1 MITQR
6 EISRKAFQA
15 RKQDRVVEKDYVVTW
30 LLLGISDSTL
40 RNILAFKGGTALK
53 KAYFEDYRFSED
65 LDFTVLSNLE
75 VDRLLELL
83 SEVFSSLAGEV
94 ALMFRTDD
102 RKIEARADS
111 LSLYVDFVGPLQGA
125 LGSRNIKLDFTYSE
139 DLVYPLKQRVISAHY
154 SDCDDVSR
162 SLNVYSLE
170 EVLVE
175 KLCALIGRTEPR
187 DLYDVH
193 FLLGSGGLDYQS
205 IAQGFKSKAASKNV
219 DPGRLSQVLREREST
234 LARLWETRLAL
245 QVEPL
250 PHFSQVLRETKRAL
264 KKTGI
269 E

>member
-15 RKQDRVVEKDYVVTW
+15 RKQDRVVEKDYVITW

-83 SEVFSSLAGEV
+83 SEIFSSLAGEV

-111 LSLYVDFVGPLQGA
+111 LSLPLVSA
-125 LGSRNIKLDFTYSE
+125 ILTLDR
-139 DLVYPLKQRVISAHY
+139 DLVPHRRGRSEAVVTRRQVHLNPY
-154 SDCDDVSR
+154 SQEERPPEGGR
-162 SLNVYSLE
+162 S
-170 EVLVE
+170 
-175 KLCALIGRTEPR
+175 
-187 DLYDVH
+187 
-193 FLLGSGGLDYQS
+193 FLLVGYQ
-205 IAQGFKSKAASKNV
+205 
-219 DPGRLSQVLREREST
+219 L
-234 LARLWETRLAL
+234 
-245 QVEPL
+245 
-250 PHFSQVLRETKRAL
+250 
-264 KKTGI
+264 
-269 E
+269 

>member
-6 EISRKAFQA
+6 EISRKAFLAQ
-15 RKQDRVVEKDYVVTW
+15 KQDRVIEKDYVITW
-30 LLLGISDSTL
+30 LLLGISDSVL
-40 RNILAFKGGTALK
+40 KNILAFKGGTALK
-53 KAYFEDYRFSED
+53 KTYFEDYRFSED
-65 LDFTVLSNLE
+65 LDFTVLGDHE

-83 SEVFSSLAGEV
+83 LEVFGNLNDEV
-94 ALMFRTDD
+94 ALVFRTDD
-102 RKIEARADS
+102 RKMEVRADS

-125 LGSRNIKLDFTYSE
+125 LGSRNIKLDFTYGE
-139 DLVYPLKQRVISAHY
+139 ELVYPLKQRVVSAHY
-154 SDCDDVSR
+154 SDCDDIGR
-162 SLNVYSLE
+162 SLKVYSLE

-193 FLLGSGGLDYQS
+193 FLLGSGGLEYES
-205 IAQGFKSKAASKNV
+205 IAEGFKSKAARKNV
-219 DPGRLSQVLREREST
+219 DPGRLSQALREREST
-234 LARLWETRLAL
+234 HARLWETRLAL

-250 PHFSQVLRETKRAL
+250 PHFSQVLGETKRAL